1 MSESNQQ
8 IISEL
13 VEYIKDKVIP
23 TIPLEINQLNGAV
36 IEELCDKLYI
46 LIYYCSQKDFDYE
59 LLERLNNLLETA
71 RNLKELLESNEN
83 AFKNLKEMY
92 RMRRL
97 DIGSDIMVQ
106 FEEIISGEEDF
117 RDIIITSF
125 ATLLGWL
132 SDTIWVDMAK
142 FDQLAIPNSHIIK
155 LKDELWKLIREP
167 SSNKDNLTIEKAIQ
181 INEKMQSI
189 LKLISSDE
197 IPAIGRVLFISKIY
211 TLLIRIKIDRILIN
225 IKSCLRKP
233 EGV

>member
-13 VEYIKDKVIP
+13 VEYIKDNVIP
-23 TIPLEINQLNGAV
+23 TIPMEINQLNDAV
-36 IEELCDKLYI
+36 VEELCDKLYI
-46 LIYYCSQKDFDYE
+46 LIYYCSQRDFDYE
-59 LLERLNNLLETA
+59 LLERLNNLLGTA

-92 RMRRL
+92 KMRRL
-97 DIGSDIMVQ
+97 DLGSDIMVQ

-225 IKSCLRKP
+225 IKSGLRKP

>member
-1 MSESNQQ
+1 MSESKQQ

-13 VEYIKDKVIP
+13 VEYIKDNVIP
-23 TIPLEINQLNGAV
+23 TIPVEINQLNGTV

-46 LIYYCSQKDFDYE
+46 LIYYCSQRDFDYE

-97 DIGSDIMVQ
+97 DLGSDIMVQ

-167 SSNKDNLTIEKAIQ
+167 LSNKDNLTIEKAIQ
-181 INEKMQSI
+181 INERMQSI

-225 IKSCLRKP
+225 VKSGLRKP